1 MCLRKLPVV
10 YEAFVVLLLSLVAPG
25 VFGFD
30 RSQIKI
36 LQGNDDGWAEA
47 NIRAAHKV
55 FTQAGYQSLISAP
68 TENKSGSGSS
78 STEPK
83 QLEKVGQY
91 NSIQKGSPGTGH
103 DEEDDHIWYVNAFPL
118 DGIRYGLD
126 TLVDKYLGG
135 APQLVVTGPNV
146 GKNVNIMDLFSGT
159 LGAAMYGAQ
168 RGIPAIAISAADD
181 SSTRHSYED
190 SKAGDSSQIYAEASL
205 RLIEALV
212 QGSSDSSYLPVNITL
227 NVNLQAAGPGKTC
240 QTSNDYKFVLTT
252 VHRIYIE
259 PDLDHCGSRRL
270 KSEASI
276 IRRKSGCW
284 ASISVVH
291 NRLGGRANIAEQ
303 EHVRN
308 RFGDFL
314 SCP

>member
-1 MCLRKLPVV
+1 MYLRNLTVL
-10 YEAFVVLLLSLVAPG
+10 YEAFLLLLLLHVTPG

-47 NIRAAHKV
+47 NIRAAYKV

-68 TENKSGSGSS
+68 TENKSGSGSFS
-78 STEPK
+78 AKPK
-83 QLEKVGQY
+83 KLEKVGEY
-91 NSIQKGSPGTGH
+91 NSIKKGSPGTGH

-126 TLVDKYLGG
+126 NLVEKYLGG
-135 APQLVVTGPNV
+135 NPQLVVTGPNV
-146 GKNVNIMDLFSGT
+146 GMNVNIMDFFSGT
-159 LGAAMYGAQ
+159 LGAASYAAN
-168 RGIPAIAISAADD
+168 RGIPAIAISAAGGL
-181 SSTRHSYED
+181 RHSYKD
-190 SKAGDSSQIYAEASL
+190 SNAHDSSHIYAQASL
-205 RLIEALV
+205 RIIEALL
-212 QGSSDSSYLPVNITL
+212 QTPQDSSYLPVNTTL
-227 NVNLQAAGPGKTC
+227 NVNLQAAGPGTNC
-240 QTSNDYKFVLTT
+240 QTASDYKFVLTT
-252 VHRIYIE
+252 IHRVYLDH
-259 PDLDHCGSRRL
+259 DLSHCGSNRL

-284 ASISVVH
+284 ASVSVLH
-291 NRLGGRANIAEQ
+291 NRFGGRANVAEQ
-303 EHVRN
+303 EYVRN